1 MTTAEVMLVVGTY
14 GICIGVWVTLLVII
28 NQHKEGK

>member
-1 MTTAEVMLVVGTY
+1 MSVAEIMLVVGTY

-28 NQHKEGK
+28 NQNKGGK

>member
-1 MTTAEVMLVVGTY
+1 MSVAEIMLVVGTY
-14 GICIGVWVTLLVII
+14 GILIGVWVTLLVII

>member
-1 MTTAEVMLVVGTY
+1 MSIAEVMLVIGTF
-14 GICIGVWVTLLVII
+14 GIFIGVWVTLLVII